1 MTGKWIA
8 FFNAVIV
15 AAKKDYKL
23 NLIDTRQLVE
33 NDSVVY
39 MKGTK
44 SILYSIDKPIYDQV
58 VPELHRVND
67 VPDVK
72 EGMLVMNY
80 PTNVIS
86 VNPTSTFLYRDE
98 IFLVTNVSELGVKGV
113 IINPYDNISL
123 FYKLVKMRELV
134 LKPFRIIRYSP
145 SPKERVKLLISS
157 L

>member
-86 VNPTSTFLYRDE
+86 VNPTPTFLYRDE

-134 LKPFRIIRYSP
+134 LKPFRIIHYSP